1 MSTVLQFLE
10 VIFQPLVFAFTVSGM
25 ATMGLQSRMSEVT
38 AALMDKKSMALIFVW
53 GWVAGPALGYLIAM
67 VLPLA
72 EPYVIGLLLYSL
84 APCAPFLPVMVG
96 TARGDVSFA
105 AALVPI
111 VAVGTAVLM
120 PLMGPLMIEGLA
132 ISAWDLAKVILIYI
146 LIPLA
151 LGAALRYFAD
161 TAATRIFPAVNV
173 FAKIT
178 TALTPLVAIVLYW
191 REMLSTVGS
200 FALLSMTIF
209 MVVMGLV
216 SYRRIGFFGLKQ
228 NQRSVMSLGMLTRN
242 GSVVLI
248 AAIAMPNVDP
258 GLITYVIMFVI
269 ASFLVAAIAARIFS
283 KLAGG
288 GGTGGSGSATQDRMA
303 P

>member
-1 MSTVLQFLE
+1 MSTVTQILE
-10 VIFQPLVFAFTVSGM
+10 MIFPPLVFAFTVSGM

-111 VAVGTAVLM
+111 VAVGTVVFM
-120 PLMGPLMIEGLA
+120 PLMGPLVIKGVA
-132 ISAWDLAKVILIYI
+132 ISAWGLAKVLLMYI
-146 LIPLA
+146 LIPLT
-151 LGAALRYFAD
+151 LGAALLHFAAA
-161 TAATRIFPAVNV
+161 AATKIFPVVNV
-173 FAKIT
+173 IAKIT
-178 TALTPLVAIVLYW
+178 TALTPVVAIVIYF
-191 REMLSTVGS
+191 RDMLATAAS
-200 FALLSMTIF
+200 FALLSMTVF
-209 MVVMGLV
+209 MVVMGLAT
-216 SYRRIGFFGLKQ
+216 YRFGFGLRQ

-248 AAIAMPNVDP
+248 TAMALPNVDP
-258 GLITYVIMFVI
+258 DLITYIIIFVI
-269 ASFLVAAIAARIFS
+269 ASIVVAAIAARIFG
-283 KLAGG
+283 KQAGENAAG
-288 GGTGGSGSATQDRMA
+288 NTI
-303 P
+303 